1 MRSTRIAIVARKA
14 VVEAAVLDLSCL
26 DHQGRHVSSANI
38 YRRCL
43 KTQKR
48 IAKRELKSNGRNNVC
63 LRGID
68 EDSILG
74 SDAVDWYGLVLA
86 ALPVDNRP
94 RKARIFA
101 LDVRV
106 LVLLA
111 VDEQRFGLDSLGL
124 VALATQYALEL
135 SVHVRRGVDHRLRVE
150 DGTRGELENGY
161 ADEDNDARVSL
172 EWRCQWHRRRISVSF

>member
-1 MRSTRIAIVARKA
+1 M
-14 VVEAAVLDLSCL
+14 
-26 DHQGRHVSSANI
+26 
-38 YRRCL
+38 
-43 KTQKR
+43 
-48 IAKRELKSNGRNNVC
+48 
-63 LRGID
+63 
-68 EDSILG
+68 
-74 SDAVDWYGLVLA
+74 A